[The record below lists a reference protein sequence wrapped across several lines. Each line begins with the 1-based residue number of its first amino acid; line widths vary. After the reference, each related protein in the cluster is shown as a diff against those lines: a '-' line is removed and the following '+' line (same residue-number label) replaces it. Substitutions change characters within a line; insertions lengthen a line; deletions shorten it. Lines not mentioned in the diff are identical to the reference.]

1 MPSYLTHLECSFCG
15 REYEAERLQ
24 TVCSEDGRPLFPRYD
39 LKAAGAALAREDL
52 PGRAASMWR
61 YRELLPVREDRF
73 ITTLGEG
80 WTPLL
85 PCPRLAS
92 ALGMEQL
99 WCKDES
105 QMPSGSFKARG
116 LAMAVS
122 RAKELGATR
131 LAIPSAGNAGGA
143 LALYAAR
150 AGLRATVF
158 MPRDVPVANR
168 AECRAAGADAYLV
181 D

>member
-1 MPSYLTHLECSFCG
+1 A
-15 REYEAERLQ
+15 R
-24 TVCSEDGRPLFPRYD
+24 
-39 LKAAGAALAREDL
+39 AAL
-52 PGRAASMWR
+52 PGRVASMWR
-61 YRELLPVREDRF
+61 YRELLPVRDDRF

-80 WTPLL
+80 WTPLV

-92 ALGMEQL
+92 ALGMERL
-99 WCKDES
+99 WCKDEG

-122 RAKELGATR
+122 RAKELGVTR

-150 AGLRATVF
+150 AGLDATVF
-158 MPRDVPVANR
+158 MPADVPLANR
-168 AECRAAGADAYLV
+168 AECIAAGADVHLV
-181 D
+181 DGLIT